1 MMFKNVQIKA
11 YQIGLVFKN
20 RNLIEILK
28 EGNHWIF
35 GNKSVEVHEM
45 KNQFTTTEDLNL
57 LLKNEGLNSMLEVV
71 DVKDGEIVLVQENGI
86 FKEVLNVGQ
95 YAFWKGILNREFQ
108 KIDLTKV
115 EIPQEISKTVLENIK
130 LKSLVRK
137 FVVPSHY
144 KGLLLI
150 DGKLSQVLESGIY
163 SFWNNESSIEVKIV
177 DPNYEIKSQFGS
189 HENANVLI
197 KSEPLKDFLKI
208 IEVKDGEII
217 LLYENGSLK
226 DVLNVGQYAFW
237 IDIADR
243 EFQKVNLMKVEITE
257 DISKTILENVRMRNY
272 VRKFIVS
279 NQYKGLLLIDGK
291 LTKILEA
298 GTYYFWNNEISVEVK
313 AIDMRMQQMEIAGQE
328 LLTKDKAMLRINF
341 YVRFQVENIEKALME
356 NKEYDKQLYILMQL
370 ALREF
375 VGALTLDELL
385 VKKDSVG
392 KEILENLGNKA
403 EDLGLKA
410 SDAGIRDVI
419 LTGEMKE
426 IMNQVLIAE
435 KKAQA
440 NSIMRR
446 EETASTRS
454 LLNTAKLMEENEVLW
469 KLKEMEYMEKIADKI
484 GDITVSGNSNILSQL
499 KEIFAK

>member
-1 MMFKNVQIKA
+1 MINNVQIKA

-28 EGNHWIF
+28 EGNYWFF
-35 GNKSVEVHEM
+35 GKKSVEIFET
-45 KNQFTTTEDLNL
+45 KDQFKTGNDLNL
-57 LLKNEGLNSMLEVV
+57 LLKNENLKNLLEVV
-71 DVKDGEIVLVQENGI
+71 EVKDGELALMYENGI

-95 YAFWKGILNREFQ
+95 YAFWKGVLNREFQ
-108 KIDLTKV
+108 KVDLTKV
-115 EIPQEISKTVLENIK
+115 EI
-130 LKSLVRK
+130 
-137 FVVPSHY
+137 
-144 KGLLLI
+144 
-150 DGKLSQVLESGIY
+150 
-163 SFWNNESSIEVKIV
+163 
-177 DPNYEIKSQFGS
+177 
-189 HENANVLI
+189 
-197 KSEPLKDFLKI
+197 
-208 IEVKDGEII
+208 
-217 LLYENGSLK
+217 
-226 DVLNVGQYAFW
+226 
-237 IDIADR
+237 
-243 EFQKVNLMKVEITE
+243 TE
-257 DISKTILENVRMRNY
+257 KISKTILENTKLKNFT
-272 VRKFIVS
+272 RKFVVT

>member
-1 MMFKNVQIKA
+1 MLKNVQINA
-11 YQIGLVFKN
+11 YQTGLVFKN
-20 RNLIEILK
+20 GNLIEILK
-28 EGNHWIF
+28 EGKHWIY
-35 GNKSVEVHEM
+35 GNKSVEVYDM
-45 KNQFTTTEDLNL
+45 KSLFKANSDDLTL
-57 LLKNEGLNSMLEVV
+57 LLKNENLKSMLEVV
-71 DVKDGEIVLVQENGI
+71 EVKDGEIVLVFENGI
-86 FKEVLNVGQ
+86 SKEVLNVGQ
-95 YAFWKGILNREFQ
+95 YAFWKGILNRDFQ
-108 KIDLTKV
+108 KMDLTKV
-115 EIPQEISKTVLENIK
+115 EI
-130 LKSLVRK
+130 
-137 FVVPSHY
+137 
-144 KGLLLI
+144 
-150 DGKLSQVLESGIY
+150 
-163 SFWNNESSIEVKIV
+163 
-177 DPNYEIKSQFGS
+177 
-189 HENANVLI
+189 
-197 KSEPLKDFLKI
+197 
-208 IEVKDGEII
+208 
-217 LLYENGSLK
+217 
-226 DVLNVGQYAFW
+226 
-237 IDIADR
+237 
-243 EFQKVNLMKVEITE
+243 TE
-257 DISKTILENVRMRNY
+257 KISKTILENMKLKNFT
-272 VRKFIVS
+272 RKFVVT

-291 LTKILEA
+291 LTKVLEA

-313 AIDMRMQQMEIAGQE
+313 AIDVRMQQMEIAGQE

-385 VKKDSVG
+385 LKKDSVG

-403 EDLGLKA
+403 EELGLKA

-484 GDITVSGNSNILSQL
+484 GDITVSGNSNIVSQL

>member
-45 KNQFTTTEDLNL
+45 KNRFTTTEDLNL
-57 LLKNEGLNSMLEVV
+57 LLKNEDLNSMLEVV

-108 KIDLTKV
+108 KVDLTKV
-115 EIPQEISKTVLENIK
+115 EI
-130 LKSLVRK
+130 
-137 FVVPSHY
+137 
-144 KGLLLI
+144 
-150 DGKLSQVLESGIY
+150 
-163 SFWNNESSIEVKIV
+163 
-177 DPNYEIKSQFGS
+177 
-189 HENANVLI
+189 
-197 KSEPLKDFLKI
+197 
-208 IEVKDGEII
+208 
-217 LLYENGSLK
+217 
-226 DVLNVGQYAFW
+226 
-237 IDIADR
+237 
-243 EFQKVNLMKVEITE
+243 TE
-257 DISKTILENVRMRNY
+257 KISKTILENIKLKNFT
-272 VRKFIVS
+272 RKFVVT

-291 LTKILEA
+291 LTKVLEA

>member
-1 MMFKNVQIKA
+1 MIKNVQIKA
-11 YQIGLVFKN
+11 YETGLVFKN
-20 RNLIEILK
+20 GNLIEILK
-28 EGNHWIF
+28 EGNFWIF
-35 GNKSVEVHEM
+35 GDKSVEVYDM
-45 KNQFTTTEDLNL
+45 KTLFKANTDLNL
-57 LLKNEGLNSMLEVV
+57 LLKNESLKSMLEVV
-71 DVKDGEIVLVQENGI
+71 EVKDGEIVLMYENGI
-86 FKEVLNVGQ
+86 FKEVLNIGQ

-115 EIPQEISKTVLENIK
+115 EI
-130 LKSLVRK
+130 
-137 FVVPSHY
+137 
-144 KGLLLI
+144 
-150 DGKLSQVLESGIY
+150 
-163 SFWNNESSIEVKIV
+163 
-177 DPNYEIKSQFGS
+177 
-189 HENANVLI
+189 
-197 KSEPLKDFLKI
+197 
-208 IEVKDGEII
+208 
-217 LLYENGSLK
+217 
-226 DVLNVGQYAFW
+226 
-237 IDIADR
+237 
-243 EFQKVNLMKVEITE
+243 TE
-257 DISKTILENVRMRNY
+257 KISKTILENMKLKNF
-272 VRKFIVS
+272 VRKFVIT

-291 LTKILEA
+291 LAKILEA
-298 GTYYFWNNEISVEVK
+298 GTYYFWNNEISIDVR
-313 AIDMRMQQMEIAGQE
+313 AIDTRMQQMEIAGQE

-341 YVRFQVENIEKALME
+341 YVRYRVENIEKALME

-385 VKKDSVG
+385 LKKDAVG

-403 EDLGLKA
+403 EELGLKA

-484 GDITVSGNSNILSQL
+484 GDITVSGNSNIVSQL
-499 KEIFAK
+499 KEIFAR

>member
-1 MMFKNVQIKA
+1 MFKNVQIKA
-11 YQIGLVFKN
+11 YQVGLVFKN

-28 EGNHWIF
+28 EGNQWIF
-35 GNKSVEVHEM
+35 GNKTVEIHEM
-45 KNQFTTTEDLNL
+45 KSQFKTNEDLNL
-57 LLKNEGLNSMLEVV
+57 LLKNEGLNSMLEVIE
-71 DVKDGEIVLVQENGI
+71 VKDGEIVLVHENGI

-95 YAFWKGILNREFQ
+95 YAFWKDIVKREFQ

-115 EIPQEISKTVLENIK
+115 EI
-130 LKSLVRK
+130 
-137 FVVPSHY
+137 
-144 KGLLLI
+144 
-150 DGKLSQVLESGIY
+150 
-163 SFWNNESSIEVKIV
+163 
-177 DPNYEIKSQFGS
+177 
-189 HENANVLI
+189 
-197 KSEPLKDFLKI
+197 
-208 IEVKDGEII
+208 
-217 LLYENGSLK
+217 
-226 DVLNVGQYAFW
+226 
-237 IDIADR
+237 
-243 EFQKVNLMKVEITE
+243 TE
-257 DISKTILENVRMRNY
+257 KISKTILENMKLKNF
-272 VRKFIVS
+272 VRKFVVT

-313 AIDMRMQQMEIAGQE
+313 AIDTRMQQMEIAGQE

-403 EDLGLKA
+403 EELGLKA

-484 GDITVSGNSNILSQL
+484 GDITVSGNSNIVSQL
-499 KEIFAK
+499 KEIFTK

>member
-1 MMFKNVQIKA
+1 MIKNVHIKA
-11 YQIGLVFKN
+11 YERGLVFRN
-20 RNLIEILK
+20 GNLIDILK
-28 EGNHWIF
+28 EGSFWIF
-35 GNKSVEVHEM
+35 GNKFVEIYDM
-45 KNQFTTTEDLNL
+45 KYSFKSNTDLTL
-57 LLKNEGLNSMLEVV
+57 LLKNEALKAMLDVV
-71 DVKDGEIVLVQENGI
+71 EVKDGEIVLVFENGI

-95 YAFWKGILNREFQ
+95 YAYWKGVLNREFQ

-115 EIPQEISKTVLENIK
+115 EITENISKSILENAK
-130 LKSLVRK
+130 LKSFVRK
-137 FVVPSHY
+137 FT
-144 KGLLLI
+144 
-150 DGKLSQVLESGIY
+150 
-163 SFWNNESSIEVKIV
+163 
-177 DPNYEIKSQFGS
+177 
-189 HENANVLI
+189 
-197 KSEPLKDFLKI
+197 
-208 IEVKDGEII
+208 
-217 LLYENGSLK
+217 
-226 DVLNVGQYAFW
+226 
-237 IDIADR
+237 
-243 EFQKVNLMKVEITE
+243 IT
-257 DISKTILENVRMRNY
+257 
-272 VRKFIVS
+272 

-291 LTKILEA
+291 LDRVLEA
-298 GTYYFWNNEISVEVK
+298 GTYYFWNNETSVEVK
-313 AIDMRMQQMEIAGQE
+313 AIDTRMQQMEIAGQE

-341 YVRFQVENIEKALME
+341 YVRFQVGNIVKALME

-410 SDAGIRDVI
+410 ADAGIRDVI

-440 NSIMRR
+440 NTIMRR

-484 GDITVSGNSNILSQL
+484 GDITVSGNHNIVSQL
-499 KEIFAK
+499 KEIFTK

>member
-1 MMFKNVQIKA
+1 MIKNLQIKA
-11 YQIGLVFKN
+11 YERGLVFKN
-20 RNLIEILK
+20 GNLIDILN
-28 EGNHWIF
+28 EGNFWIF
-35 GNKSVEVHEM
+35 GSKSVEVYDM
-45 KNQFTTTEDLNL
+45 KVLFKSNTDLSL
-57 LLKNEGLNSMLEVV
+57 LLKNEGLKSMLEVIE
-71 DVKDGEIVLVQENGI
+71 VKDGEIVLVYENGI

-95 YAFWKGILNREFQ
+95 YAFWKGIFNREFQ
-108 KIDLTKV
+108 KVDLTKV
-115 EIPQEISKTVLENIK
+115 EITEN
-130 LKSLVRK
+130 V
-137 FVVPSHY
+137 
-144 KGLLLI
+144 
-150 DGKLSQVLESGIY
+150 
-163 SFWNNESSIEVKIV
+163 
-177 DPNYEIKSQFGS
+177 
-189 HENANVLI
+189 
-197 KSEPLKDFLKI
+197 
-208 IEVKDGEII
+208 
-217 LLYENGSLK
+217 
-226 DVLNVGQYAFW
+226 
-237 IDIADR
+237 
-243 EFQKVNLMKVEITE
+243 
-257 DISKTILENVRMRNY
+257 SKTILENAKLKTF
-272 VRKFIVS
+272 VRKFVIT

-291 LTKILEA
+291 LDRVLEA
-298 GTYYFWNNEISVEVK
+298 GTYYFWNNETSIEVK
-313 AIDMRMQQMEIAGQE
+313 AIDTRMQQMEIAGQE

-341 YVRFQVENIEKALME
+341 YVRFQVENIVKAVMS

-385 VKKDSVG
+385 LKKDSVG
-392 KEILENLGNKA
+392 KEILQNLGNKA

-440 NSIMRR
+440 NTIMRR

-484 GDITVSGNSNILSQL
+484 GDITVSGNSNIVSQL

>member
-1 MMFKNVQIKA
+1 LKYFASAIFWKRESWFFLFIKINNTLKINMMVRNVQIKA

-20 RNLIEILK
+20 RNLIEILQ
-28 EGNHWIF
+28 EGNYWIF
-35 GNKSVEVHEM
+35 GSKSVEVYET
-45 KNQFTTTEDLNL
+45 KSQFKAGEDLNL
-57 LLKNEGLNSMLEVV
+57 LLKNESLASMLEVV
-71 DVKDGEIVLVQENGI
+71 EVKDGEMVLVYENGI

-95 YAFWKGILNREFQ
+95 YAFWKGVLNREFQ

-115 EIPQEISKTVLENIK
+115 EITEKISKTILENLK
-130 LKSLVRK
+130 LKNFVRK
-137 FVVPSHY
+137 FVVSSQY

-150 DGKLSQVLESGIY
+150 DGKLS
-163 SFWNNESSIEVKIV
+163 
-177 DPNYEIKSQFGS
+177 
-189 HENANVLI
+189 
-197 KSEPLKDFLKI
+197 
-208 IEVKDGEII
+208 
-217 LLYENGSLK
+217 
-226 DVLNVGQYAFW
+226 
-237 IDIADR
+237 
-243 EFQKVNLMKVEITE
+243 KV
-257 DISKTILENVRMRNY
+257 
-272 VRKFIVS
+272 
-279 NQYKGLLLIDGK
+279 
-291 LTKILEA
+291 LEA
-298 GTYYFWNNEISVEVK
+298 GTYYFWNNEISIEIK
-313 AIDMRMQQMEIAGQE
+313 AVDTRMQQMEIAGQE

-341 YVRFQVENIEKALME
+341 YVRFQVENIEKALMN

-392 KEILENLGNKA
+392 KEILENLGNKS

-484 GDITVSGNSNILSQL
+484 GDITVSGNSNIVSQL

>member
-1 MMFKNVQIKA
+1 MIKNVQIKA
-11 YQIGLVFKN
+11 YETGLVFKN
-20 RNLIEILK
+20 GNLIEILK
-28 EGNHWIF
+28 EGNFWIF
-35 GNKSVEVHEM
+35 GDKSVEVYDM
-45 KNQFTTTEDLNL
+45 KTLFKTNTDLNL
-57 LLKNEGLNSMLEVV
+57 LLKNESLKSMLEVV
-71 DVKDGEIVLVQENGI
+71 EVKDGEIVLMYENGI
-86 FKEVLNVGQ
+86 FKEVLNIGQ

-115 EIPQEISKTVLENIK
+115 EI
-130 LKSLVRK
+130 
-137 FVVPSHY
+137 
-144 KGLLLI
+144 
-150 DGKLSQVLESGIY
+150 
-163 SFWNNESSIEVKIV
+163 
-177 DPNYEIKSQFGS
+177 
-189 HENANVLI
+189 
-197 KSEPLKDFLKI
+197 
-208 IEVKDGEII
+208 
-217 LLYENGSLK
+217 
-226 DVLNVGQYAFW
+226 
-237 IDIADR
+237 
-243 EFQKVNLMKVEITE
+243 TE
-257 DISKTILENVRMRNY
+257 KISKTILENMKLKNF
-272 VRKFIVS
+272 VRKFVIT

-291 LTKILEA
+291 LTKTLEA
-298 GTYYFWNNEISVEVK
+298 GTYYFWNNEISIDVK
-313 AIDMRMQQMEIAGQE
+313 AIDTRMQQMEIAGQE

-341 YVRFQVENIEKALME
+341 YVRYQVENIEKALME

-385 VKKDSVG
+385 LKKDAVG

-403 EDLGLKA
+403 EELGLKA

-484 GDITVSGNSNILSQL
+484 GDITVSGNSNIVSQL
-499 KEIFAK
+499 KEIFAR

>member
-1 MMFKNVQIKA
+1 MFKNVQIKA
-11 YQIGLVFKN
+11 YQVGLVFKN

-35 GNKSVEVHEM
+35 GNKFVEVHEM
-45 KNQFTTTEDLNL
+45 KNQFTTTEDLNF
-57 LLKNEGLNSMLEVV
+57 LLKNEGLNSMLEVI
-71 DVKDGEIVLVQENGI
+71 DVKDGEIVLVHENGI

-95 YAFWKGILNREFQ
+95 YAFWKGVLNREFQ
-108 KIDLTKV
+108 KVDLTKV
-115 EIPQEISKTVLENIK
+115 EI
-130 LKSLVRK
+130 
-137 FVVPSHY
+137 
-144 KGLLLI
+144 
-150 DGKLSQVLESGIY
+150 
-163 SFWNNESSIEVKIV
+163 
-177 DPNYEIKSQFGS
+177 
-189 HENANVLI
+189 
-197 KSEPLKDFLKI
+197 
-208 IEVKDGEII
+208 
-217 LLYENGSLK
+217 
-226 DVLNVGQYAFW
+226 
-237 IDIADR
+237 
-243 EFQKVNLMKVEITE
+243 TE
-257 DISKTILENVRMRNY
+257 KISKTILENMKLKNFT
-272 VRKFIVS
+272 RKFVVT

-291 LTKILEA
+291 LTKVLEA

-313 AIDMRMQQMEIAGQE
+313 AIDTRMQQMEIAGQE

-341 YVRFQVENIEKALME
+341 YVRFQVENIQKALME

-392 KEILENLGNKA
+392 REILENLGNKA

>member
-1 MMFKNVQIKA
+1 MIKNVQIKA
-11 YQIGLVFKN
+11 YETGLVFKN
-20 RNLIEILK
+20 GNLIDILK
-28 EGNHWIF
+28 EGNFWIL
-35 GNKSVEVHEM
+35 GNKSVEIYDM
-45 KNQFTTTEDLNL
+45 KSLFKSDTDLHL
-57 LLKNEGLNSMLEVV
+57 LLKNENLRSLLEVIE
-71 DVKDGEIVLVQENGI
+71 VKDGEIVLMYENGI
-86 FKEVLNVGQ
+86 FKDVLNVGQ
-95 YAFWKGILNREFQ
+95 YAFWKGILDREFQ

-115 EIPQEISKTVLENIK
+115 EIPQEISKTVLENVK
-130 LKSLVRK
+130 LKSLIRK

-150 DGKLSQVLESGIY
+150 DGKLSQVLESGLY
-163 SFWNNESSIEVKIV
+163 SFWNNDSSVEVKIV

-189 HENANVLI
+189 HENSNVLI

-237 IDIADR
+237 VNIVDR

-257 DISKTILENVRMRNY
+257 DISKTILENARMRNY
-272 VRKFIVS
+272 VRKFIIS
-279 NQYKGLLLIDGK
+279 NQHKGLLLIDGK
-291 LTKILEA
+291 LTKTLEA
-298 GTYYFWNNEISVEVK
+298 GTYYFWNNETFIEVK
-313 AIDMRMQQMEIAGQE
+313 SADMRMQQMEIAGQE

-341 YVRFQVENIEKALME
+341 YVRFQVKNIEKALME

-385 VKKDSVG
+385 LKKDSVG
-392 KEILENLGNKA
+392 KEILGNLGNKA

-440 NSIMRR
+440 NSIIRR

-484 GDITVSGNSNILSQL
+484 GDITVSGNSNIVSQL
-499 KEIFAK
+499 KEIFTK

>member
-1 MMFKNVQIKA
+1 MIKNVHIKA
-11 YQIGLVFKN
+11 YERGLVFRN
-20 RNLIEILK
+20 GNLIDILK
-28 EGNHWIF
+28 EGSFWIF
-35 GNKSVEVHEM
+35 GNKFVEIYDM
-45 KNQFTTTEDLNL
+45 KYSFKSNTDLTL
-57 LLKNEGLNSMLEVV
+57 LLKNEALKAMLDVV
-71 DVKDGEIVLVQENGI
+71 EVKDGEIVLVYENGI

-95 YAFWKGILNREFQ
+95 YAYWKGVLNREFQ

-115 EIPQEISKTVLENIK
+115 EITENISKSILENAK
-130 LKSLVRK
+130 LKSFVRK
-137 FVVPSHY
+137 FT
-144 KGLLLI
+144 
-150 DGKLSQVLESGIY
+150 
-163 SFWNNESSIEVKIV
+163 
-177 DPNYEIKSQFGS
+177 
-189 HENANVLI
+189 
-197 KSEPLKDFLKI
+197 
-208 IEVKDGEII
+208 
-217 LLYENGSLK
+217 
-226 DVLNVGQYAFW
+226 
-237 IDIADR
+237 
-243 EFQKVNLMKVEITE
+243 IT
-257 DISKTILENVRMRNY
+257 
-272 VRKFIVS
+272 

-291 LTKILEA
+291 LDRVLEA
-298 GTYYFWNNEISVEVK
+298 GTYYFWNNETSVEVK
-313 AIDMRMQQMEIAGQE
+313 AIDTRMQQMEIAGQE

-341 YVRFQVENIEKALME
+341 YVRFQVENIVKALME

-410 SDAGIRDVI
+410 ADAGIRDVI

-440 NSIMRR
+440 NTIMRR

-484 GDITVSGNSNILSQL
+484 GDITVSGNHNIVSQL
-499 KEIFAK
+499 KEIFTK

>member
-1 MMFKNVQIKA
+1 MIKNVHIKA
-11 YQIGLVFKN
+11 YQMGLVFKN
-20 RNLIEILK
+20 RNLIEVLK
-28 EGNHWIF
+28 EGNHYLF
-35 GNKSVEVHEM
+35 GNKSVEIYEM
-45 KNQFTTTEDLNL
+45 KSRFEAGEDLPI
-57 LLKNEGLNSMLEVV
+57 LLKNETLKNLL
-71 DVKDGEIVLVQENGI
+71 EIV
-86 FKEVLNVGQ
+86 
-95 YAFWKGILNREFQ
+95 
-108 KIDLTKV
+108 
-115 EIPQEISKTVLENIK
+115 
-130 LKSLVRK
+130 
-137 FVVPSHY
+137 
-144 KGLLLI
+144 
-150 DGKLSQVLESGIY
+150 
-163 SFWNNESSIEVKIV
+163 
-177 DPNYEIKSQFGS
+177 
-189 HENANVLI
+189 
-197 KSEPLKDFLKI
+197 
-208 IEVKDGEII
+208 EVKDGEII
-217 LLYENGSLK
+217 LLYENENFKDVLNVGKYAFWKGVVNREFRKIDLTKVEISEEISKTTLENMKVKSFVRKFVVPHHYKGLLLIDGKLTQVLESGTYSFWNNETSVDIKIIDPNYEIKSQFATHENVVVLLKNETLKSLLEIVEVKDGEIILVYENGTLK

-237 IDIADR
+237 LGITDK
-243 EFQKVNLMKVEITE
+243 EFQKEDLTKVEITE
-257 DISKTILENVRMRNY
+257 GISNTILENARLRNY

-279 NQYKGLLLIDGK
+279 NQHTGLLLIDGK
-291 LTKILEA
+291 LTKVLEV

-385 VKKDSVG
+385 LKKDAVG
-392 KEILENLGNKA
+392 KEILGNLGNKA
-403 EDLGLKA
+403 GDLGLKA

>member
-1 MMFKNVQIKA
+1 MIKNVLIKA
-11 YQIGLVFKN
+11 YERGLVFKN
-20 RNLIEILK
+20 GNLIDILK
-28 EGNHWIF
+28 EGSFWIF
-35 GNKSVEVHEM
+35 RNKSVEIYDM
-45 KNQFTTTEDLNL
+45 KTLFKTNIDLNL
-57 LLKNEGLNSMLEVV
+57 LLKNEGLKAMLEVV
-71 DVKDGEIVLVQENGI
+71 EVKDGEIVLVYENGI

-95 YAFWKGILNREFQ
+95 YAFWKGIFNREFQ

-115 EIPQEISKTVLENIK
+115 EITENISKNILENAK
-130 LKSLVRK
+130 LKSFVRK
-137 FVVPSHY
+137 FT
-144 KGLLLI
+144 
-150 DGKLSQVLESGIY
+150 
-163 SFWNNESSIEVKIV
+163 
-177 DPNYEIKSQFGS
+177 
-189 HENANVLI
+189 
-197 KSEPLKDFLKI
+197 
-208 IEVKDGEII
+208 
-217 LLYENGSLK
+217 
-226 DVLNVGQYAFW
+226 
-237 IDIADR
+237 
-243 EFQKVNLMKVEITE
+243 IT
-257 DISKTILENVRMRNY
+257 
-272 VRKFIVS
+272 

-291 LTKILEA
+291 LDRVLEA

-313 AIDMRMQQMEIAGQE
+313 AIDTRMQQMEIAGQE

-341 YVRFQVENIEKALME
+341 YVRFQVENIVKALME

-385 VKKDSVG
+385 LKKDSVG
-392 KEILENLGNKA
+392 KEILQNLGNKA

-410 SDAGIRDVI
+410 ADAGIRDVI

-440 NSIMRR
+440 NTIIRR

-484 GDITVSGNSNILSQL
+484 GDITVSGNHNIVSQL
-499 KEIFAK
+499 KEIFTK

>member
-1 MMFKNVQIKA
+1 
-11 YQIGLVFKN
+11 
-20 RNLIEILK
+20 
-28 EGNHWIF
+28 
-35 GNKSVEVHEM
+35 
-45 KNQFTTTEDLNL
+45 
-57 LLKNEGLNSMLEVV
+57 
-71 DVKDGEIVLVQENGI
+71 
-86 FKEVLNVGQ
+86 
-95 YAFWKGILNREFQ
+95 
-108 KIDLTKV
+108 
-115 EIPQEISKTVLENIK
+115 
-130 LKSLVRK
+130 
-137 FVVPSHY
+137 
-144 KGLLLI
+144 
-150 DGKLSQVLESGIY
+150 
-163 SFWNNESSIEVKIV
+163 
-177 DPNYEIKSQFGS
+177 
-189 HENANVLI
+189 
-197 KSEPLKDFLKI
+197 LKI

-279 NQYKGLLLIDGK
+279 NQHKGLLLIDGK
-291 LTKILEA
+291 LTKVLEA
-298 GTYYFWNNEISVEVK
+298 GTYYFWNSETSIEVK
-313 AIDMRMQQMEIAGQE
+313 SADMRMQQMEIAGQE

-375 VGALTLDELL
+375 VGALMLDELL
-385 VKKDSVG
+385 LKKDSVG
-392 KEILENLGNKA
+392 KEILENLGDKA

>member
-1 MMFKNVQIKA
+1 MFKNVQIKA

-35 GNKSVEVHEM
+35 GNKSVEIHEM
-45 KNQFTTTEDLNL
+45 KAAFKATEDLNL
-57 LLKNEGLNSMLEVV
+57 LLKNESLNSMLEVI
-71 DVKDGEIVLVQENGI
+71 DVKDGEIVLVHENGI

-108 KIDLTKV
+108 KVDLTKV
-115 EIPQEISKTVLENIK
+115 EI
-130 LKSLVRK
+130 
-137 FVVPSHY
+137 
-144 KGLLLI
+144 
-150 DGKLSQVLESGIY
+150 
-163 SFWNNESSIEVKIV
+163 
-177 DPNYEIKSQFGS
+177 
-189 HENANVLI
+189 
-197 KSEPLKDFLKI
+197 
-208 IEVKDGEII
+208 
-217 LLYENGSLK
+217 
-226 DVLNVGQYAFW
+226 
-237 IDIADR
+237 
-243 EFQKVNLMKVEITE
+243 TE
-257 DISKTILENVRMRNY
+257 KISKTILENMMLKNFTK
-272 VRKFIVS
+272 KFVVT
-279 NQYKGLLLIDGK
+279 NQYTGLLLIDGK

-385 VKKDSVG
+385 VKKDAVG
-392 KEILENLGNKA
+392 KEILGNLGDKA
-403 EDLGLKA
+403 GDLGLKA

>member
-1 MMFKNVQIKA
+1 MIKNVNIKA
-11 YQIGLVFKN
+11 YERGLVFKN
-20 RNLIEILK
+20 GNLIDILK
-28 EGNHWIF
+28 EGSFWVF
-35 GNKSVEVHEM
+35 GNKSVEIYDM
-45 KNQFTTTEDLNL
+45 KTLFKTNIDLNL
-57 LLKNEGLNSMLEVV
+57 LLKNEGLKAMLEVV
-71 DVKDGEIVLVQENGI
+71 EVKDGEIVLVYENGI

-95 YAFWKGILNREFQ
+95 YAFWKGIFNREFQ

-115 EIPQEISKTVLENIK
+115 EITEN
-130 LKSLVRK
+130 
-137 FVVPSHY
+137 
-144 KGLLLI
+144 
-150 DGKLSQVLESGIY
+150 
-163 SFWNNESSIEVKIV
+163 
-177 DPNYEIKSQFGS
+177 
-189 HENANVLI
+189 
-197 KSEPLKDFLKI
+197 
-208 IEVKDGEII
+208 
-217 LLYENGSLK
+217 
-226 DVLNVGQYAFW
+226 
-237 IDIADR
+237 
-243 EFQKVNLMKVEITE
+243 
-257 DISKTILENVRMRNY
+257 ISKTILENAKLKSF
-272 VRKFIVS
+272 VRKFVIT

-291 LTKILEA
+291 LDRVLEA

-313 AIDMRMQQMEIAGQE
+313 AIDTRMQQMEIAGQE

-341 YVRFQVENIEKALME
+341 YVRFQVENIVKALME

-385 VKKDSVG
+385 LKKDSVG
-392 KEILENLGNKA
+392 KEILQNLGNKA

-410 SDAGIRDVI
+410 ADAGIRDVI

-440 NSIMRR
+440 NTIIRR

-484 GDITVSGNSNILSQL
+484 GDITVSGNHNIVSQL
-499 KEIFAK
+499 KEIFTK

>member
-1 MMFKNVQIKA
+1 MSWKSVDFFVKHFASAFFGRRDHGFPFYKKIITIKNKVMIKNIQIKA
-11 YQIGLVFKN
+11 YERGLVFKN
-20 RNLIEILK
+20 GNLIDILK
-28 EGNHWIF
+28 EGSFWIF
-35 GNKSVEVHEM
+35 GNKSVEIYDM
-45 KNQFTTTEDLNL
+45 KYSFKSNTYLTL
-57 LLKNEGLNSMLEVV
+57 LLKNEGLKAMLELVE
-71 DVKDGEIVLVQENGI
+71 VKDGEIVLVYENGI

-95 YAFWKGILNREFQ
+95 YAFWKGVFNREFQ

-115 EIPQEISKTVLENIK
+115 EITEN
-130 LKSLVRK
+130 
-137 FVVPSHY
+137 
-144 KGLLLI
+144 
-150 DGKLSQVLESGIY
+150 
-163 SFWNNESSIEVKIV
+163 
-177 DPNYEIKSQFGS
+177 
-189 HENANVLI
+189 
-197 KSEPLKDFLKI
+197 
-208 IEVKDGEII
+208 
-217 LLYENGSLK
+217 
-226 DVLNVGQYAFW
+226 
-237 IDIADR
+237 
-243 EFQKVNLMKVEITE
+243 
-257 DISKTILENVRMRNY
+257 ISKTILENTKLKSF
-272 VRKFIVS
+272 VRKFVIT

-291 LTKILEA
+291 LDRVLEA
-298 GTYYFWNNEISVEVK
+298 GTYYFWNNEISIDVK
-313 AIDMRMQQMEIAGQE
+313 AIDTRMQQMEIAGQE

-341 YVRFQVENIEKALME
+341 YVRFQVENIVKALTE

-392 KEILENLGNKA
+392 KEILQNLGSKA

-410 SDAGIRDVI
+410 ADAGIRDVI

-440 NSIMRR
+440 NTIMRR

-484 GDITVSGNSNILSQL
+484 GDITVSGNQNIVSQL
-499 KEIFAK
+499 KEIFTK

>member
-1 MMFKNVQIKA
+1 MIKNVQIKA
-11 YQIGLVFKN
+11 YETGLVFKN
-20 RNLIEILK
+20 GNLIEILR
-28 EGNHWIF
+28 EGNFWMF
-35 GNKSVEVHEM
+35 GNKSVEIYDM
-45 KNQFTTTEDLNL
+45 KSLFKSNTDLNL
-57 LLKNEGLNSMLEVV
+57 LLKNESLKSLLEVV
-71 DVKDGEIVLVQENGI
+71 EVKDGEIVLMYENGI

-115 EIPQEISKTVLENIK
+115 EI
-130 LKSLVRK
+130 
-137 FVVPSHY
+137 
-144 KGLLLI
+144 
-150 DGKLSQVLESGIY
+150 
-163 SFWNNESSIEVKIV
+163 
-177 DPNYEIKSQFGS
+177 
-189 HENANVLI
+189 
-197 KSEPLKDFLKI
+197 
-208 IEVKDGEII
+208 
-217 LLYENGSLK
+217 
-226 DVLNVGQYAFW
+226 
-237 IDIADR
+237 
-243 EFQKVNLMKVEITE
+243 TE
-257 DISKTILENVRMRNY
+257 KISKTILENMKLKNF
-272 VRKFIVS
+272 VRKFVVM

-291 LTKILEA
+291 LIKVLEA
-298 GTYYFWNNEISVEVK
+298 GAYYFWNNETSIDVK
-313 AIDMRMQQMEIAGQE
+313 SADVRMPQMEIAGQE

-341 YVRFQVENIEKALME
+341 YVRFQVENIEKALIE

-403 EDLGLKA
+403 EELGLKT

-484 GDITVSGNSNILSQL
+484 GDITVSGNSNIVSQL
-499 KEIFAK
+499 KEIFTK

>member
-1 MMFKNVQIKA
+1 MIKNVQIKA

-20 RNLIEILK
+20 RNLIDILR
-28 EGNHWIF
+28 EGNFWIL
-35 GNKSVEVHEM
+35 GNKSVEIFET
-45 KNQFTTTEDLNL
+45 KNQFKTGEDLNL
-57 LLKNEGLNSMLEVV
+57 LLKNESLKSLMEVV
-71 DVKDGEIVLVQENGI
+71 EVKDGEIVLMYENGI

-115 EIPQEISKTVLENIK
+115 EI
-130 LKSLVRK
+130 
-137 FVVPSHY
+137 
-144 KGLLLI
+144 
-150 DGKLSQVLESGIY
+150 
-163 SFWNNESSIEVKIV
+163 
-177 DPNYEIKSQFGS
+177 
-189 HENANVLI
+189 
-197 KSEPLKDFLKI
+197 
-208 IEVKDGEII
+208 
-217 LLYENGSLK
+217 
-226 DVLNVGQYAFW
+226 
-237 IDIADR
+237 
-243 EFQKVNLMKVEITE
+243 TE
-257 DISKTILENVRMRNY
+257 KISKTILENMKLKNFT
-272 VRKFIVS
+272 RKFVVT

-298 GTYYFWNNEISVEVK
+298 GTYYFWNNEISIDVK
-313 AIDMRMQQMEIAGQE
+313 SVDMRMQQMEIAGQE

-341 YVRFQVENIEKALME
+341 YVRFQVENFEKALME

-392 KEILENLGNKA
+392 KEILENLGSKA

>member
-1 MMFKNVQIKA
+1 MLKNVQINA
-11 YQIGLVFKN
+11 YQTGLVFKN
-20 RNLIEILK
+20 GNLIEILK
-28 EGNHWIF
+28 EGNHWIY
-35 GNKSVEVHEM
+35 GNKSVEVYDM
-45 KNQFTTTEDLNL
+45 KSLFKANSDDLTL
-57 LLKNEGLNSMLEVV
+57 LLKNENLKSMLEVV
-71 DVKDGEIVLVQENGI
+71 EVKDGEIVLVFENGI

-95 YAFWKGILNREFQ
+95 YAFWKGILNRDFQ
-108 KIDLTKV
+108 KMDLTKV
-115 EIPQEISKTVLENIK
+115 EI
-130 LKSLVRK
+130 
-137 FVVPSHY
+137 
-144 KGLLLI
+144 
-150 DGKLSQVLESGIY
+150 
-163 SFWNNESSIEVKIV
+163 
-177 DPNYEIKSQFGS
+177 
-189 HENANVLI
+189 
-197 KSEPLKDFLKI
+197 
-208 IEVKDGEII
+208 
-217 LLYENGSLK
+217 
-226 DVLNVGQYAFW
+226 
-237 IDIADR
+237 
-243 EFQKVNLMKVEITE
+243 TE
-257 DISKTILENVRMRNY
+257 KISKTILENMKLKNFT
-272 VRKFIVS
+272 RKFVVT

-313 AIDMRMQQMEIAGQE
+313 AIDVRMQQMEIAGQE

-385 VKKDSVG
+385 LKKDSVG

-403 EDLGLKA
+403 EELGLKA

-484 GDITVSGNSNILSQL
+484 GDITVSGNSNIVSQL

>member
-1 MMFKNVQIKA
+1 MMVKNVQIKA
-11 YQIGLVFKN
+11 YQVGLVFKN
-20 RNLIEILK
+20 RNLITILK
-28 EGNHWIF
+28 EGNYWLF
-35 GNKSVEVHEM
+35 GNKSVEVFET
-45 KNQFTTTEDLNL
+45 KAQFKAGEDLNL
-57 LLKNEGLNSMLEVV
+57 LLKNTDLASMIDVV
-71 DVKDGEIVLVQENGI
+71 EVKDGEIVLVYENGI

-95 YAFWKGILNREFQ
+95 YAFWKGVLDREFQ

-115 EIPQEISKTVLENIK
+115 EI
-130 LKSLVRK
+130 
-137 FVVPSHY
+137 
-144 KGLLLI
+144 
-150 DGKLSQVLESGIY
+150 
-163 SFWNNESSIEVKIV
+163 
-177 DPNYEIKSQFGS
+177 
-189 HENANVLI
+189 
-197 KSEPLKDFLKI
+197 
-208 IEVKDGEII
+208 
-217 LLYENGSLK
+217 
-226 DVLNVGQYAFW
+226 
-237 IDIADR
+237 
-243 EFQKVNLMKVEITE
+243 TE
-257 DISKTILENVRMRNY
+257 KISKTILENLKLKSFVK
-272 VRKFIVS
+272 KFVVP
-279 NQYKGLLLIDGK
+279 NQYKCLLLIDGK
-291 LTKILEA
+291 LTQILEA
-298 GTYYFWNNEISVEVK
+298 GTYYFWNNETSVETK
-313 AIDMRMQQMEIAGQE
+313 TIDTRMQQMEIAGQE

-341 YVRFQVENIEKALME
+341 YVRYQVEDVVKALMD

-392 KEILENLGNKA
+392 KEILENLGKKA

-454 LLNTAKLMEENEVLW
+454 LLNTAKLMEENETLW
-469 KLKEMEYMEKIADKI
+469 KLKEMEYMEKIAEKI
-484 GDITVSGNSNILSQL
+484 GDITVSGNSNIVSQL

>member
-1 MMFKNVQIKA
+1 MIKNLQIKA
-11 YQIGLVFKN
+11 YERGLVFKN
-20 RNLIEILK
+20 GNLIEILN
-28 EGNHWIF
+28 EGNFWIF
-35 GNKSVEVHEM
+35 GNKQVEVYDM
-45 KNQFTTTEDLNL
+45 KVLFKYNTDLSL
-57 LLKNEGLNSMLEVV
+57 LLKNEGLKSMLEVIE
-71 DVKDGEIVLVQENGI
+71 VKDGEIVLVYENGI

-95 YAFWKGILNREFQ
+95 YAFWKGVFNREFQ

-115 EIPQEISKTVLENIK
+115 EITEN
-130 LKSLVRK
+130 
-137 FVVPSHY
+137 
-144 KGLLLI
+144 
-150 DGKLSQVLESGIY
+150 
-163 SFWNNESSIEVKIV
+163 
-177 DPNYEIKSQFGS
+177 
-189 HENANVLI
+189 
-197 KSEPLKDFLKI
+197 
-208 IEVKDGEII
+208 
-217 LLYENGSLK
+217 
-226 DVLNVGQYAFW
+226 
-237 IDIADR
+237 
-243 EFQKVNLMKVEITE
+243 
-257 DISKTILENVRMRNY
+257 ISKTILENAKLKTF
-272 VRKFIVS
+272 VRKFVIT

-291 LTKILEA
+291 FSKVLEA
-298 GTYYFWNNEISVEVK
+298 GTYYFWNNETSIEVK
-313 AIDMRMQQMEIAGQE
+313 AIDTRMQQMEIAGQE

-341 YVRFQVENIEKALME
+341 YVRFQVENIVKAVMD

-385 VKKDSVG
+385 LKKDSVG
-392 KEILENLGNKA
+392 KEILQNLGNKA

-484 GDITVSGNSNILSQL
+484 GDITVSGNSNIVSQL

>member
-1 MMFKNVQIKA
+1 MLKNVQIKA
-11 YQIGLVFKN
+11 YQVGLVYKN
-20 RNLIEILK
+20 RKLMEILE
-28 EGNHWIF
+28 EGNYWVL
-35 GNKSVEVHEM
+35 GNKSIEIHEM
-45 KNQFTTTEDLNL
+45 KDPFKTTNDLNL
-57 LLKNEGLNSMLEVV
+57 LLQNENLSSKLEVI
-71 DVKDGEIVLVQENGI
+71 DVKDGEIVLVYENGI

-95 YAFWKGILNREFQ
+95 YAFWKGILNKEFQ
-108 KIDLTKV
+108 KIDMTKV
-115 EIPQEISKTVLENIK
+115 EITENISTTILENIK
-130 LKSLVRK
+130 LRNFTRK
-137 FVVPSHY
+137 FVVTNQH

-150 DGKLSQVLESGIY
+150 DGKL
-163 SFWNNESSIEVKIV
+163 
-177 DPNYEIKSQFGS
+177 D
-189 HENANVLI
+189 
-197 KSEPLKDFLKI
+197 
-208 IEVKDGEII
+208 
-217 LLYENGSLK
+217 
-226 DVLNVGQYAFW
+226 
-237 IDIADR
+237 
-243 EFQKVNLMKVEITE
+243 KV
-257 DISKTILENVRMRNY
+257 
-272 VRKFIVS
+272 
-279 NQYKGLLLIDGK
+279 
-291 LTKILEA
+291 LEA
-298 GTYYFWNNEISVEVK
+298 GTYYFWNNETSVEVRSN
-313 AIDMRMQQMEIAGQE
+313 DMRMQQMEIAGQE

-341 YVRFQVENIEKALME
+341 YVRYQVADIIKALME

-385 VKKDSVG
+385 LKKDTVG

-410 SDAGIRDVI
+410 VDAGIRDVI

-484 GDITVSGNSNILSQL
+484 GDITVSGNSNIVSQL
-499 KEIFAK
+499 KEIFTK